1 MPFRDLVKLSFFLF
15 VFSFS
20 CKYSSSKS
28 ATANSAGTVLKNNII
43 EVWNFKIKSNSQEIT
58 NKLDA
63 TFGSVNGFALDVQKN
78 NNSVTFKVRKRI
90 LYAFQTLLR
99 NHIIANGEIKR
110 IENETEVKISFSQH
124 F

>member
-1 MPFRDLVKLSFFLF
+1 M
-15 VFSFS
+15 
-20 CKYSSSKS
+20 
-28 ATANSAGTVLKNNII
+28 

-63 TFGSVNGFALDVQKN
+63 AFGSVNGFALDVQKD